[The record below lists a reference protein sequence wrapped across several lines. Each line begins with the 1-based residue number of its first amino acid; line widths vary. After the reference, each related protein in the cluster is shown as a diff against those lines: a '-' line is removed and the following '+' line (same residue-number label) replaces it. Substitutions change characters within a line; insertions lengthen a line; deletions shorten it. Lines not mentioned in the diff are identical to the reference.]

1 MSDFESFNTNK
12 RFNCVHI
19 DFLIKIMK
27 FWIVSL
33 SLSLFDFLGRYK
45 VNAFFLNRKKIEE
58 NKNLQSASSTK

>member
-1 MSDFESFNTNK
+1 
-12 RFNCVHI
+12 
-19 DFLIKIMK
+19 MK